1 MSSPDELPVD
11 APRAARTAPVPC
23 RMCGQPLRDAMSRRW
38 GLGRDCRR
46 KLRMRLAPAPE
57 QHEVEQDALPGL

>member
-1 MSSPDELPVD
+1 MSSAAELPVEV
-11 APRAARTAPVPC
+11 PKVTGTAPVPC
-23 RMCGQPLRDAMSRRW
+23 RMCGQPLRDPMSRRW